1 MIFNLNNFSSSSS
14 SGGDSQGAL
23 NFKAIGGTAE
33 PASPQENTIWINTD
47 AEITGWH
54 LGVEEPN
61 IYDIKPISASDPH
74 YLICPHKLSE
84 GDIVNF
90 TIPATVTGIYEA
102 LRISDGSRFWYVRNA
117 DGGAV
122 TTWESGTKIGL
133 RLTETDYPIG
143 GWGTADAD
151 GSALMLTQNS
161 YYHEEGVV
169 WITTGTFSPVAFNAL
184 KENAIQVCPISAKQY
199 ISGAWV
205 DKSAKSYQGC
215 AWVDWWDGQLYENGN
230 QFTSVTGGW
239 DIHDYVTNSRPL
251 MAAEHKADQMFF
263 QAQNNYD
270 VLMGIDN
277 PVDLSDVN
285 QIRVTGKINK
295 VFPYNGAVYGIT
307 MKVLKT
313 KDLAS
318 KVAEFSMLVE
328 GMFDYTLDV
337 SNLSGEHYLTI
348 QAFPNA
354 NINGYI
360 TGVYLI

>member
-1 MIFNLNNFSSSSS
+1 MIFNMI
-14 SGGDSQGAL
+14 GGGNGGGASL
-23 NFKAIGGTAE
+23 NFKVVGGTST
-33 PASPQENTIWINTD
+33 PASPKENTIWVNTD
-47 AEITGWH
+47 TPITWWGIGDYNHSPGWST
-54 LGVEEPN
+54 P
-61 IYDIKPISASDPH
+61 
-74 YLICPHKLSE
+74 
-84 GDIVNF
+84 
-90 TIPATVTGIYEA
+90 
-102 LRISDGSRFWYVRNA
+102 DGYVY
-117 DGGAV
+117 
-122 TTWESGTKIGL
+122 I
-133 RLTETDYPIG
+133 
-143 GWGTADAD
+143 DAD
-151 GSALMLTQNS
+151 TSTN
-161 YYHEEGVV
+161 
-169 WITTGTFSPVAFNAL
+169 TGDDFNAL
-184 KENAIQVCPISAKQY
+184 KKNEIWLRPIHAIQRVN
-199 ISGAWV
+199 GTWV
-205 DKSAKSYQGC
+205 DKTAKIYQNG

-285 QIRVTGKINK
+285 QIRITGMMNQI
-295 VFPYNGAVYGIT
+295 FTYNGAVYGMT

-318 KVAEFSMLVE
+318 KVAEFSMLVK